1 MINYKP
7 GTLLRKKISI
17 DWIIILILS
26 GAFLLRVIG
35 IYPET
40 ARGYHPDEEKYIL
53 MALKFG
59 KEGLNPHYFVNP
71 SLFSYLLFF
80 LYIFQFILLYFFAV
94 IYSPVEYFQYYLSH
108 PEIFLIEARLL
119 SVLSGTLT
127 VYCSYLIG
135 RMAVNKQ
142 AGYGSG
148 VLCAST
154 FLMARESHFA
164 VPDALATG
172 LLSLSMVLY
181 LAYLQNPKTFTFYS
195 SALMLGISM
204 AAKYTT
210 AIMAFPL
217 LLQIAIQVQEER
229 KGVQGIPE
237 KSFLFISL
245 MLIGFFMGC
254 PYAFISWKEFIS
266 GMRELVFFSHH
277 GWFGINY
284 QINGLM
290 FYLDTLRWGMGIFPC
305 IFLLLAIPT
314 ALFIDKKPQIKILA
328 WFVLAYLIFVSI
340 SQLRFERFIL
350 PILPFICVLI
360 SWFIYKMAENKP
372 YSKVIFYALL
382 SVAVIPTLI
391 SSVYFNYL
399 FCQKDT
405 RTEALEWA
413 SSQLPPDSK
422 IIMDGYSIPFPSNKG
437 VLSAM
442 KERTSQEP
450 FDVTDLGRFGL
461 AVVPLESYR
470 KSGYDYLITSSFT
483 YGKYSGFDGLFNQEM
498 ASYQR
503 FPNELIEIKSF
514 SPFKG
519 KVEVPFHN
527 SWIQGPGKY
536 LYSLKQPGPVIHI
549 YKIHR

>member
-1 MINYKP
+1 VINYKP
-7 GTLLRKKISI
+7 GKLLKKKISI
-17 DWIIILILS
+17 DWIIVLILS

-35 IYPET
+35 IFSEA
-40 ARGYHPDEEKYIL
+40 ARGYHPDEGKYIL

-80 LYIFQFILLYFFAV
+80 LYIFQFILLYLFSV
-94 IYSPVEYFQYYLSH
+94 IHSPFEYLRYYLSH
-108 PEIFLIEARLL
+108 PGIFLIEARFL
-119 SVLSGTLT
+119 SVLFGILT
-127 VYCSYLIG
+127 VYCAYLIG
-135 RMAVNKQ
+135 KIALNKQ

-148 VLCAST
+148 LLCAVT
-154 FLMARESHFA
+154 FLMVRESHFA

-172 LLSLSMVLY
+172 LLSLSVVLY
-181 LAYLQNPKTFTFYS
+181 LSYLQNKKNFFFYS
-195 SALMLGISM
+195 SALILGISIT
-204 AAKYTT
+204 AKYTT

-217 LLQIAIQVQEER
+217 LLNIAIQVPEER
-229 KGVQGIPE
+229 KGYQDILKKGII
-237 KSFLFISL
+237 FISA
-245 MLIGFFMGC
+245 MLIGFFIGC
-254 PYAFISWKEFIS
+254 PFAFISWKEFLS
-266 GMRELVFFSHH
+266 GMGELAFFSQH
-277 GWFGINY
+277 GWFGIDY
-284 QINGLM
+284 QINGLL
-290 FYLDTLRWGMGIFPC
+290 FYLDTLRWGMGIGSCLF
-305 IFLLLAIPT
+305 ILFAIPT
-314 ALFIDKKPQIKILA
+314 ALFIEKKPQVLILA
-328 WFVLAYLIFVSI
+328 WFVLAYLIFISI

-360 SWFIYKMAENKP
+360 SWFIFKLAEHKP
-372 YSKVIFYALL
+372 YSKFIFYALL
-382 SVAVIPTLI
+382 SVAAIPTFI
-391 SSVYFNYL
+391 SSVYFDYIYS
-399 FCQKDT
+399 QQDT

-422 IIMDGYSIPFPSNKG
+422 IVMDGYCIPFPSNKG

-442 KERTSQEP
+442 KGMNTKEQFEVS
-450 FDVTDLGRFGL
+450 DLGRFGL
-461 AVVPLESYR
+461 AIEPLEAYR

-483 YGKYSGFDGLFNQEM
+483 YGKYSGFDSLFNQEI

-549 YKIHR
+549 YKFKK